1 MSLILRKTGALL
13 MVLGLTG
20 CGGIADRTAPQEPR
34 ADHAFASDT
43 RTEVPAGPSSIRT
56 TSPEIYVGN
65 LNARITS
72 LEGGAERRSSPRF
85 QLMLA
90 EALAHRA
97 RLLGRPE
104 DRTEALARAEAVLER
119 EPGLAQARLLRS
131 RLLAA
136 VHRFEDALD
145 ELDAA
150 TAVGADDDRVARQR
164 AEILIALGRADK
176 ALALSRPHLGNS
188 LPDLA
193 FRANNLIERGELE
206 KADELFIRAQETYQ
220 DSNPYP
226 LAWLHVQH
234 GVLFLRNDDP
244 HRARAF
250 FSAAH
255 ERLPQY
261 YLATE
266 HLAETLG
273 LLGET
278 RRSAE
283 LYRQVSEQTGDPVF
297 LAALAD
303 AERELGNER
312 AAAEAE
318 QAARA
323 GFRAWLEREPTAA
336 WQHAAEFYLDRG
348 EEEQAVEYAR
358 RNAELRQNPGAFL
371 LLARAAKANG
381 NTGKACQASQRARD
395 TGLNPPE
402 FRILNSDFENC

>member
-1 MSLILRKTGALL
+1 MSLILRMTGAVL
-13 MVLGLTG
+13 MVLELTG

-56 TSPEIYVGN
+56 TSPEIYIGN

-72 LEGGAERRSSPRF
+72 LTDGAERRSSPRL

-97 RLLGRPE
+97 RLLGKPE
-104 DRTEALARAEAVLER
+104 DRTEALARADAVLER
-119 EPGLAQARLLRS
+119 EPGLAQARLLRA

-136 VHRFEDALD
+136 VHRFEEALD
-145 ELDAA
+145 VLDEA
-150 TAVGADDDRVARQR
+150 TAAGAADDRVARQR
-164 AEILIALGRADK
+164 SEVLIALGRADE
-176 ALALSRPHLGNS
+176 ALALARPHLGGS

-193 FRANNLIERGELE
+193 FRANNLIDRGELE
-206 KADELFIRAQETYQ
+206 KADELFIRAQETYE

-244 HRARAF
+244 QRARAF
-250 FSAAH
+250 FAAAH

-266 HLAETLG
+266 HLAETMG

-283 LYRQVSEQTGDPVF
+283 LYRQVSEQTEDPVF

-303 AERELGNER
+303 AERELGNGQ
-312 AAAEAE
+312 AATEAE
-318 QAARA
+318 QAARR
-323 GFRAWLEREPTAA
+323 GFREWLDREPAAA

-348 EEEQAVEYAR
+348 DTGHAVEYAR
-358 RNAELRQNPGAFL
+358 RNAEIRQNVGSLL
-371 LLARAAKANG
+371 LLARAEKADGHTAKACR
-381 NTGKACQASQRARD
+381 AWQRAHD
-395 TGLNPPE
+395 TDLNPPE
-402 FRILNSDFENC
+402 LRTQRFNFEDC